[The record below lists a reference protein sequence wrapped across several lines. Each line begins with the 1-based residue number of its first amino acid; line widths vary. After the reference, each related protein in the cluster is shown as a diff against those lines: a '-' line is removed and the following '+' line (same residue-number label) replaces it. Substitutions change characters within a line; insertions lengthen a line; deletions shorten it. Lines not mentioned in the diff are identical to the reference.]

1 MPTRAWEVH
10 KLQVLPQLDLPFDA
24 AMVHSLGVRQTH
36 VIEDRLEGMKAWR
49 ERRASGVQ
57 RTVSDDGALLVED
70 DGAVRHLVL
79 NRPDKLNALDLDQHV
94 RIKRAVEEAERRALR
109 CACWRSPETVA
120 RSAPAMTCAPMRPLA
135 RIRSSVDAWI
145 WTSVPGPR
153 SCSSLRPS
161 CGPARKP
168 TVVLLHGHA
177 LGSGY
182 DYSLSC
188 DFRLATEDVN
198 YGDPRIHRALWAAE
212 GWSYKLP
219 RSWINQSAVTPIA
232 YLGRAMD
239 GVVGLYERGL
249 VHRVYPTGADLR
261 AAARPF
267 LQQLATLDADAY
279 AETKARILA
288 SVDLGFQQAI
298 SVQP

>member
-1 MPTRAWEVH
+1 M
-10 KLQVLPQLDLPFDA
+10 
-24 AMVHSLGVRQTH
+24 
-36 VIEDRLEGMKAWR
+36 
-49 ERRASGVQ
+49 
-57 RTVSDDGALLVED
+57 SDDGAFLVED

-94 RIKRAVEEAERRALR
+94 RIKRSVEAAQRDASVRVLALGGNGRAFCAGDDLRADAAFGADPLVGRR
-109 CACWRSPETVA
+109 
-120 RSAPAMTCAPMRPLA
+120 
-135 RIRSSVDAWI
+135 VDLDLG
-145 WTSVPGPR
+145 T
-153 SCSSLRPS
+153 
-161 CGPARKP
+161 GPAFLLESAAVLRACTKP

-219 RSWINQSAVTPIA
+219 KLINQSAVTPIA
-232 YLGRAMD
+232 YLGHTMD
-239 GVVGLYERGL
+239 GLSAYACGL
-249 VHRVYPTGADLR
+249 VHRVYPAGADLR
-261 AAARPF
+261 AVARPF

-288 SVDLGFQQAI
+288 SVDLGFQQAL